1 MKKYFDFYSP
11 LERRY
16 LFNSFLVVVAVVE
29 VIIFLFTLIWQ
40 IDEGMFGG
48 PVREVPFPWREYL
61 LVAFAAPIALLLVF
75 GLIIWGFETMAAPPE
90 AKNPTGAADS
100 RSRRVRRF
108 VLTVLGLL
116 AVVLLLWQ
124 GGALLAGLAALFK
137 ALGLGGTY
145 ILAALVGLLCVFIT
159 IWLYLNYRLQKRE
172 LELRY
177 LQYLAERHGLVL
189 PEGESLSPD
198 RLIPGD
204 GQGSGEVPRLPEAPP
219 PAKDSVP

>member
-29 VIIFLFTLIWQ
+29 AIIFLFTLIWQ

-61 LVAFAAPIALLLVF
+61 LVAFAAPIALLLLF
-75 GLIIWGFETMAAPPE
+75 GLIIWGFETVAAPSE
-90 AKNPTGAADS
+90 AGEPAGQAGS

-124 GGALLAGLAALFK
+124 GGALLAGLAGLFK
-137 ALGLGGTY
+137 ALGLAGTY
-145 ILAALVGLLCVFIT
+145 LLAALVAFLCVLVT
-159 IWLYLNYRLQKRE
+159 LWLYLHYRLQKRA

-189 PEGESLSPD
+189 PEGEMEAAPALPD
-198 RLIPGD
+198 PTGEP
-204 GQGSGEVPRLPEAPP
+204 EVPRLPEAPP
-219 PAKDSVP
+219 SKNSPSG